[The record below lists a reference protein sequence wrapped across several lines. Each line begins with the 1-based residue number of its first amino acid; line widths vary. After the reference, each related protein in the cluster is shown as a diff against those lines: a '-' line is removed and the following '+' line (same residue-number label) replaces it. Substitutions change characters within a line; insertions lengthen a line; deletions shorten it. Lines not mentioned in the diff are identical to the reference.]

1 MDYQWW
7 GNIMRTRFLPRRRL
21 VLTGILATACLLQS
35 VELPLA
41 TTTTTTFTVSIT
53 LTATC
58 TITSASALNFGPAG
72 ILSTAIP
79 QTSTI
84 NVICTNGTTYNIGL
98 DAGTGPGATV
108 AARKMTN
115 GGNAVT
121 YSLYRDAAHTQVWGN
136 TVSTDTVAGT
146 GDGQAAGQNYTVY
159 GLVPAQT
166 TPPASAGGTT
176 YSDTITVTVT
186 Y

>member
-1 MDYQWW
+1 MCM
-7 GNIMRTRFLPRRRL
+7 ILLRKRRVGL
-21 VLTGILATACLLQS
+21 IGVLAGACLLQS
-35 VELPLA
+35 AELALA

-58 TITSASALNFGPAG
+58 TITSATALTFP
-72 ILSTAIP
+72 P
-79 QTSTI
+79 STI
-84 NVICTNGTTYNIGL
+84 LNAAVPGQSAITVICSSGTGYNIGL
-98 DAGTGPGATV
+98 DAGLGSGATV

-115 GGNAVT
+115 SGNTVT
-121 YSLYRDAAHTQVWGN
+121 YSLYRDTNHTQVWGN
-136 TVSTDTVAGT
+136 TIGTDTVSGS
-146 GDGQAAGQNYTVY
+146 GDGQAAGQTYQVY

-166 TPPASAGGTT
+166 TPPAAAGGTT

>member
-1 MDYQWW
+1 M
-7 GNIMRTRFLPRRRL
+7 ILLRKRRTALIG
-21 VLTGILATACLLQS
+21 VLAGACLLQS
-35 VELPLA
+35 AELSLA

-58 TITSASALNFGPAG
+58 TITSASAMNFGTTG
-72 ILSTAIP
+72 ILNAAIP

-84 NVICTNGTTYNIGL
+84 NVICSSGTGYNIGL
-98 DAGTGPGATV
+98 DAGAGTGATV

-115 GGNAVT
+115 SSNTVT
-121 YSLYRDAAHTQVWGN
+121 YSLYRDTNHTQVWGN
-136 TVSTDTVAGT
+136 TVGTDTVSGT
-146 GDGQAAGQNYTVY
+146 GDGQAAGQSYTVY

-166 TPPASAGGTT
+166 TPPAAAGGTT